1 MTNYEITAV
10 QGVATPGAAPSD
22 GPVRRPALSQPLRRV
37 LSWRVSGLKTRAAQ
51 SLLVATLVFL
61 ATRNPLI
68 LVWFV
73 ATLLAGLVDCW
84 LSGRLLKRPDDR
96 RLLAATYVSLAVSA
110 TCFASVGLL
119 LLEYASPVRIA
130 EVGVVLC
137 ATCLNVSMMTQ
148 GARLA
153 TVILV
158 GPASTL
164 LVLAPVVAGLFGYTP
179 PIGDAVL
186 IGLTGIA
193 YIVFIFRLAAKLN
206 AESQALRRALDAC
219 GAANRAKSD
228 FLTVISHEIRT
239 PLNGVLGM
247 AQAMERDPLDPVQ
260 RDRLNIIR
268 NSGTALMDLLNDL
281 LDLSRIEAGK
291 LELENAPVDVEAVI
305 HSARDAFS
313 ALAER
318 KGLALDLL
326 VEREAR
332 GLYLG
337 DGGRIRQ
344 IVCNLIANAVK
355 FTAQGRV
362 GVRLYATQDGL
373 ACEVSDT
380 GVGIARDRIATLFD
394 KFVQADLSI
403 SREFGGSGLGLAI
416 CRQLSQAM
424 GGDVTVKSTPG
435 KGSSFTVALPL
446 ARVRMEAVLD
456 PLSASPVVEP
466 EAPQGLRIL
475 AAEDN
480 PVNQLVLRT
489 LLSQVGLEPTIVNNG
504 AEAVEA
510 WDAADWDVILMD
522 IQMPVLDGL
531 AATRRIRTREADQRR
546 ATTPIIALT
555 ANTMAHQ
562 VDSYYAAGMNGVIS
576 KPLKAVD
583 LLTALVAVS
592 DRQDQSRN
600 RNAAPQPISA

>member
-1 MTNYEITAV
+1 MTNREITAV
-10 QGVATPGAAPSD
+10 QEVAMPGAAPSAS
-22 GPVRRPALSQPLRRV
+22 PARPPLSQPLRRV
-37 LSWRVSGLKTRAAQ
+37 LSWRVAGLKTRTAQ

-61 ATRNPLI
+61 ATRNPLT

-73 ATLLAGLVDCW
+73 ATVLAGLVDCW
-84 LSGRLLKRPDDR
+84 FSGRLLKQPDDR
-96 RLLAATYVSLAVSA
+96 RLLVAAYVSLAVSA

-119 LLEYASPVRIA
+119 LLEYASPVRVA

-164 LVLAPVVAGLFGYTP
+164 LVLSPVVAWFFGYTP
-179 PIGDAVL
+179 PVGDAVL

-247 AQAMERDPLDPVQ
+247 AQAMQRDALDPVQ
-260 RDRLNIIR
+260 RHRLNVIS
-268 NSGTALMDLLNDL
+268 NSGSALMDLLNDL

-291 LELENAPVDVEAVI
+291 LELDNAPVDVEAVI
-305 HSARDAFS
+305 NSARDAFS

-326 VEREAR
+326 VDQEVR

-337 DGGRIRQ
+337 DGARLRQ

-355 FTAQGRV
+355 FTARGRV
-362 GVRLYATQDGL
+362 EVRLYATKEGL

-394 KFVQADLSI
+394 KFVQADTSI
-403 SREFGGSGLGLAI
+403 TREFGGSGLGLAI

-435 KGSSFTVALPL
+435 KGSIFTVALPL
-446 ARVRMEAVLD
+446 ARVRMEAILD
-456 PLSASPVVEP
+456 ASPVMEP
-466 EAPQGLRIL
+466 DAPQNLRIL

-489 LLSQVGLEPTIVNNG
+489 LLSQVGLEPTIVSNG

-510 WDAADWDVILMD
+510 WEAGDWDVILMD
-522 IQMPVLDGL
+522 IQMPILDGL
-531 AATRRIRTREADQRR
+531 AAARRIRTREANQHR
-546 ATTPIIALT
+546 AATPIIALT

-562 VDSYYAAGMNGVIS
+562 VDSYYAAGMNDVVS
-576 KPLKAVD
+576 KPLKAAD
-583 LLTALVAVS
+583 LLMALVAVG
-592 DRQDQSRN
+592 DN
-600 RNAAPQPISA
+600 